1 MSTTTRRPANP
12 ASYDAYEDT
21 HGEGWVLFAGIMIM
35 IAGVLNFIYGIAA
48 VANSHFYA
56 PNTHYV
62 ISDLDT
68 WGWVVMLIG
77 VVQLC
82 VALGVWIRAA
92 WARWTGVAVAA
103 LNALVQ
109 LIFIASNPL
118 LSLSIVALDVLV
130 IYGLVTY
137 GGHQAE
143 QAW

>member
-1 MSTTTRRPANP
+1 MSTTARSSANP
-12 ASYDAYEDT
+12 ASYDPYEDT

-68 WGWVVMLIG
+68 WGWVVMLFG

-82 VALGVWIRAA
+82 VALGVWTRAA

-137 GGHQAE
+137 GGRQAE